1 MKRNSFLKFQQTFY
15 QNDIT
20 ISSAILAANNDDLK
34 VEDFVEVD
42 DDEKGE
48 GPELSDD
55 GQETTTNPEKV
66 ENYDQVISEL
76 PNELSLSSRINKSKS
91 FGGNKGYYSGL
102 IKTINF

>member
-1 MKRNSFLKFQQTFY
+1 MERNLKFQQTFH

-34 VEDFVEVD
+34 VEDFVEVE

-55 GQETTTNPEKV
+55 GQETTTSSKKV
-66 ENYDQVISEL
+66 ENCDQV
-76 PNELSLSSRINKSKS
+76 NKK
-91 FGGNKGYYSGL
+91 
-102 IKTINF
+102 IKTS